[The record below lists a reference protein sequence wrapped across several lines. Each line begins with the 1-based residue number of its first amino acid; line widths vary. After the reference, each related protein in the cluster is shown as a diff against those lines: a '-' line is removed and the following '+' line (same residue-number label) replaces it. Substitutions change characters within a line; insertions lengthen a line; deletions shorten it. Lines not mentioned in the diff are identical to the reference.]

1 LDKRKQYPR
10 ITNEVVTFNLGVV
23 TDLKRL
29 SMAFPNMGKGS
40 KFPANISKN
49 DDGTSLI
56 FTTGAVVI
64 PGCETYYG
72 AKYLAHLA
80 RLMVESVEQP
90 VLVIDEKTRKRKL
103 VVRTLQGLTK
113 FSDFRVV
120 NIVSNGRLTKDYI
133 SLAEMEADDYRLD
146 WNPNYFPGLEHIL
159 TREDVPFKESVQ
171 ASMTIFDSGKG
182 VGMGVKCRED
192 SYLAYQYVAAK
203 ALRYPDRKYVQ
214 NGSKFEY
221 RQQQKRLHSIE
232 NRQLK
237 AGAEKSVPT
246 KRPPQQR
253 KRKIGTGGASKKP
266 QRSSKAVAA
275 ANEKRSPSKGILVTK
290 AKKSEES
297 SVLIIGSGDNDRK
310 ETTKGNSL
318 GKRKR
323 VRFEENLGGEVF
335 ASVAGEGP
343 KRARKTKTG
352 ELDILLYSDGRTR
365 ENDGAGFLSVKNVSA
380 ADGRSSLPANLNAI
394 SLDDEFDR
402 YLDGFDV
409 VL

>member
-1 LDKRKQYPR
+1 
-10 ITNEVVTFNLGVV
+10 
-23 TDLKRL
+23 
-29 SMAFPNMGKGS
+29 
-40 KFPANISKN
+40 
-49 DDGTSLI
+49 
-56 FTTGAVVI
+56 
-64 PGCETYYG
+64 
-72 AKYLAHLA
+72 
-80 RLMVESVEQP
+80 
-90 VLVIDEKTRKRKL
+90 
-103 VVRTLQGLTK
+103 
-113 FSDFRVV
+113 VV

-266 QRSSKAVAA
+266 QRSSKAIAA

-297 SVLIIGSGDNDRK
+297 SVLIIVSGDNGGK

-409 VL
+409 VI